1 MRRAGG
7 GRARACGA
15 HGAWRTWGVGAH
27 GAWRECGGSAS
38 LTAAPLVLR
47 RCVCTTSMKW
57 KVYSL
62 KSVKGWMWKATIDL
76 TWLNARI

>member
-1 MRRAGG
+1 M
-7 GRARACGA
+7 GRGA
-15 HGAWRTWGVGAH
+15 HGVWSAWVWSARGVERKG
-27 GAWRECGGSAS
+27 CGGSGS

-47 RCVCTTSMKW
+47 KCVCTTSMKW

>member
-1 MRRAGG
+1 VARRCVA
-7 GRARACGA
+7 
-15 HGAWRTWGVGAH
+15 TWGVERVGCGAR
-27 GAWRECGGSAS
+27 GVWSAWGVERVGCGGSGS

-47 RCVCTTSMKW
+47 KCVCTTSMKW

>member
-1 MRRAGG
+1 M
-7 GRARACGA
+7 GR
-15 HGAWRTWGVGAH
+15 VGC
-27 GAWRECGGSAS
+27 EGSGS

-47 RCVCTTSMKW
+47 KCVCTTSMKW